1 MKNYLKGLFA
11 FAIMIF
17 PMMVKAQSITV
28 GTPSYNANDNVVE
41 AKGTPIVIK
50 EKEDGNTYVTW
61 KGENKEESIA
71 IGEATLVVGG
81 YYNPCTDNDSE
92 QCSIDLTSASIT
104 MESGYA
110 HRIIGGNL
118 ITSNYDHYSA
128 ISSGDITITVN
139 GGSVGAIFGL
149 TTGTT
154 GLPTSYY
161 PNIRNYYTAGDIVV
175 NLNNTEVGFVISTS
189 SYTYVKSFQV
199 NVNHSTLTNEEY
211 ALSMGSNGV
220 VDTAVV
226 NITNDSNI
234 KALSSGN
241 RAMIEKWIV
250 NIAGSTIGDIYAG
263 AYYSEEAIAASAN
276 NWTGVGIGN
285 INYGQVG
292 EMTFNISEDVTYNN
306 IYAGFQ
312 FVDKDKFENQFASNI
327 SSGNGAFSGI
337 PNSDTATV
345 VIDADALPQVDA
357 STVKLTSMFDDQ
369 FTNVKVIA
377 DYKEVE
383 KAQEKA
389 QEIDKSL
396 YTEESLKKLEDAL
409 NAVILDLDK
418 DYQSNVDAMA
428 NMINDAIDGLVY
440 KSANYTKVEE
450 AQEKAKEI
458 DESLYTEESLEV
470 LADALASVDS
480 TKNITEQAEV
490 DAMAKAINDAI
501 DGLVYREADYTK
513 VNEALKIATS
523 IDKSLYTEESLNV
536 LADALDT
543 IIFDLNITRQDDVNL
558 MATNI
563 VNAID
568 GLVLK
573 PETTPE
579 VPQTYDG
586 LTMMIVG
593 VAISLSVVLGSA
605 IYLKKN
611 NKSIRSLF
619 IEG

>member
-1 MKNYLKGLFA
+1 
-11 FAIMIF
+11 
-17 PMMVKAQSITV
+17 
-28 GTPSYNANDNVVE
+28 
-41 AKGTPIVIK
+41 
-50 EKEDGNTYVTW
+50 
-61 KGENKEESIA
+61 
-71 IGEATLVVGG
+71 
-81 YYNPCTDNDSE
+81 
-92 QCSIDLTSASIT
+92 
-104 MESGYA
+104 
-110 HRIIGGNL
+110 
-118 ITSNYDHYSA
+118 
-128 ISSGDITITVN
+128 
-139 GGSVGAIFGL
+139 
-149 TTGTT
+149 
-154 GLPTSYY
+154 
-161 PNIRNYYTAGDIVV
+161 
-175 NLNNTEVGFVISTS
+175 
-189 SYTYVKSFQV
+189 
-199 NVNHSTLTNEEY
+199 
-211 ALSMGSNGV
+211 
-220 VDTAVV
+220 
-226 NITNDSNI
+226 
-234 KALSSGN
+234 
-241 RAMIEKWIV
+241 
-250 NIAGSTIGDIYAG
+250 
-263 AYYSEEAIAASAN
+263 
-276 NWTGVGIGN
+276 
-285 INYGQVG
+285 
-292 EMTFNISEDVTYNN
+292 
-306 IYAGFQ
+306 
-312 FVDKDKFENQFASNI
+312 
-327 SSGNGAFSGI
+327 
-337 PNSDTATV
+337 
-345 VIDADALPQVDA
+345 
-357 STVKLTSMFDDQ
+357 MFDDQ

-450 AQEKAKEI
+450 AQEKAREI
-458 DESLYTEESLEV
+458 DESLYTEESLKV

-490 DAMAKAINDAI
+490 DAMANMINDAI

-536 LADALDT
+536 LAKALDT
-543 IIFDLNITRQDDVNL
+543 IIFNLNITRQDDVNL

-586 LTMMIVG
+586 FTMMIVG

-611 NKSIRSLF
+611 NKSIRGLF